1 MSKSINLDDIKCWI
15 RPYETSKADDML
27 KIKKLLE
34 ENENNSRILVLGAK
48 LNPGEVHQAHY
59 HNNETVIVYG
69 LRGNVIATIDGKDV
83 EVRPNTLV
91 YIPPNSIHRFVNNSN
106 QEWEC
111 LAFAIG
117 PKHKSLGNVWVN
129 HR

>member
-1 MSKSINLDDIKCWI
+1 MSKSINLEDIKCWI

-34 ENENNSRILVLGAK
+34 ENEKNSRILVLGAK

-117 PKHKSLGNVWVN
+117 PKHESLGNVWVN